1 MTRPFVDKGSR
12 SVKLISE
19 HQFRSTGPTA
29 LPPES
34 LKGEYVSEEFRS
46 GIKGGGTGAIIGFG
60 FGIAVL
66 STIGF
71 DRTMFFEAFLL
82 ISCSLLGGFTFG
94 ALAGI
99 TGAFR
104 KASLELAPLEVRTAA
119 METSRIGETSLRG
132 GGDRNSKSLVDAR
145 NAMNI
150 ANRSSS
156 RH

>member
-12 SVKLISE
+12 SAKLISE
-19 HQFRSTGPTA
+19 HQFRSAGPTV

-34 LKGEYVSEEFRS
+34 LKGGYASRELRS
-46 GIKGGGTGAIIGFG
+46 GIKGGGAGAIIGFG

-66 STIGF
+66 SMIGF
-71 DRTMFFEAFLL
+71 DRTMLFEAFLL

-104 KASLELAPLEVRTAA
+104 KSFSRRVSASPP
-119 METSRIGETSLRG
+119 TSRT
-132 GGDRNSKSLVDAR
+132 
-145 NAMNI
+145 
-150 ANRSSS
+150 
-156 RH
+156 